1 MKKVLISVAPVSA
14 ADILNNPIAIAK
26 DVIACSK
33 AGASMV
39 HLHVRDLNGQLTPDL
54 SLVKETVE
62 YIKSGCDI
70 VIQISTGGVS
80 NLTIEERCAPVFAD
94 WVEANS
100 LNVGSVNL
108 GDAVYKNPID
118 EVRYCVDQIIKNRKI
133 PEIEVFEIGMIRT
146 VKELSLQYEFV
157 KPILF
162 SIVLGHIG
170 AAPATVGTLKL
181 MIDALYENFPNR
193 EDVLWGI
200 THAHREDFE
209 IVKAALDMGASTV
222 RIGFE
227 DSNYLNPS
235 TQVDCNLPLVRE
247 VADIIKSKNM
257 MPATPDEVREML
269 HIYRKR

>member
-133 PEIEVFEIGMIRT
+133 PEIEVFEIGMTAR
-146 VKELSLQYEFV
+146 
-157 KPILF
+157 
-162 SIVLGHIG
+162 
-170 AAPATVGTLKL
+170 
-181 MIDALYENFPNR
+181 
-193 EDVLWGI
+193 
-200 THAHREDFE
+200 
-209 IVKAALDMGASTV
+209 
-222 RIGFE
+222 
-227 DSNYLNPS
+227 
-235 TQVDCNLPLVRE
+235 
-247 VADIIKSKNM
+247 
-257 MPATPDEVREML
+257 
-269 HIYRKR
+269 

>member
-80 NLTIEERCAPVFAD
+80 NLTMEERCAPVFAD

-227 DSNYLNPS
+227 DSNYLNPT